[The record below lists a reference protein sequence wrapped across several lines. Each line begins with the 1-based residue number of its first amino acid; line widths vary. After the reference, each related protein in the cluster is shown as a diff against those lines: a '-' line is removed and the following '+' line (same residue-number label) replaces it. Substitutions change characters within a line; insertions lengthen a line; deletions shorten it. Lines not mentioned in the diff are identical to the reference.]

1 MMPFNKRIKAFCV
14 KQRTFLSAYGE
25 KFFQGTALTGRPK
38 RAVWILTAPAAGKR
52 LDFSY
57 ALRFL
62 NKVIQAIPSRV
73 IVAGSGIDMAPL
85 KPLPP
90 TYPPS
95 NIWAKLR

>member
-14 KQRTFLSAYGE
+14 KQRTFLSAHGQ

-38 RAVWILTAPAAGKR
+38 RAASWILTAPAAGKR

-62 NKVIQAIPSRV
+62 FLNKVKEPRPSRA
-73 IVAGSGIDMAPL
+73 IVVGSGIDMAPL

-90 TYPPS
+90 E
-95 NIWAKLR
+95 

>member
-14 KQRTFLSAYGE
+14 KQRTFLWAHGE

-38 RAVWILTAPAAGKR
+38 RAASWILTAPAVGKKR
-52 LDFSY
+52 DFSY

-62 NKVIQAIPSRV
+62 NKVKQPIPSRA

-90 TYPPS
+90 T
-95 NIWAKLR
+95 

>member
-1 MMPFNKRIKAFCV
+1 MMLFNKRIKAFCV
-14 KQRTFLSAYGE
+14 KQGTFLSAHGE

-38 RAVWILTAPAAGKR
+38 RAASRILTAPAARKKR
-52 LDFSY
+52 DFSY

-62 NKVIQAIPSRV
+62 NKVKQPIPSRA

-90 TYPPS
+90 T
-95 NIWAKLR
+95 

>member
-14 KQRTFLSAYGE
+14 KQGTFLSAQGE

-38 RAVWILTAPAAGKR
+38 RAASRILTAPAARKKR
-52 LDFSY
+52 DFSY

-62 NKVIQAIPSRV
+62 NKVKQPIPSRA

-90 TYPPS
+90 T
-95 NIWAKLR
+95 

>member
-1 MMPFNKRIKAFCV
+1 MMPFNKCIKAFCV
-14 KQRTFLSAYGE
+14 KQRTFLSAHGE
-25 KFFQGTALTGRPK
+25 KIFQGTALTGRPR
-38 RAVWILTAPAAGKR
+38 RAASWILTAPAVGKR

-62 NKVIQAIPSRV
+62 NKVKQPIPSRA

-90 TYPPS
+90 T
-95 NIWAKLR
+95 

>member
-1 MMPFNKRIKAFCV
+1 MMPFKKRIKAFCV
-14 KQRTFLSAYGE
+14 KQRTFLSAHGE

-38 RAVWILTAPAAGKR
+38 RAASWILTAPAVGKR

-62 NKVIQAIPSRV
+62 NKVKQPIPSRA

-90 TYPPS
+90 T
-95 NIWAKLR
+95 